1 MHNRIDMK
9 LTLDFLTPG
18 LNGKDG
24 LIRQHFRTAAN
35 MKIKLRLLFLSQKPR
50 GHIAIDYPVKVTYI
64 RYTSRLM
71 DWDNACSSFKHI
83 GDALRQAGIIS
94 DDSPNIIQVFYPK
107 QVKCKMDEHRTE
119 IIIEPI

>member
-1 MHNRIDMK
+1 MK

-24 LIRQHFRTAAN
+24 LIRQHFRSAAS
-35 MKIKLRLLFLSQKPR
+35 MKVKLRVLFLSQKPR
-50 GHIAIDYPVKVTYI
+50 GHVPINYPVKVIYI

-94 DDSPNIIQVFYPK
+94 EDSPDIIHVFEPK
-107 QVKCKMDEHRTE
+107 QIKCRMNEQRTE
-119 IIIEPI
+119 IIIEPL